1 MKYKKEKAMQ
11 IWKLLI
17 KNIQSLKLSISSA
30 ILASVPLILVFL
42 FFTLP
47 NYQDRIELAKKNS
60 VQIAIE
66 SVFQILT
73 FYNNKEKSGA
83 MTRQQA
89 QQEAME
95 EIKLLRYND
104 NEYFWINDLHP
115 TMIMHPFKPELNG
128 KDISDYKDPT
138 GKKFFQEMVSV
149 VKNEEAGFVNYMWPK
164 PGKTDPQP
172 KISYVKIFK
181 PWDWMIGNGVYTDD
195 IAAETTKVRNENLA
209 IMFLAGCITFAISIF
224 GGLQQLLKVVLPVK
238 DVIESLKSQTNS
250 LMTTSE
256 ILNKTSQELNSAGQ
270 TQSSSI
276 HETAVA
282 MTQMNEMIGKT
293 SQSATESSQL
303 SGETRKIVEQSLKSL
318 QVLNQTMNSITQS
331 QETMQKTTLQN
342 LEKMQEVIQ
351 IMNQISDKTSIIDDI
366 VFQTKLLSFNASVEA
381 ARAGEAGKGFAVVA
395 EEVGNLAQMSGSASV
410 EILSI
415 VSNSNQRVSEL
426 ISSFRE
432 NFSSAMEE
440 VSTSVELGLR
450 NSQKSLEMLAKVV
463 EIATRSSEMAH
474 EISAANAEQSKGS
487 EEATKALRLMEQT
500 SQKMNEIVYQTEEQS
515 NKLLE
520 KAHHLDELS
529 SQLNKILKNKAA

>member
-1 MKYKKEKAMQ
+1 MQ

-73 FYNNKEKSGA
+73 FYHNKEKSGA
-83 MTRQQA
+83 MSRQQA
-89 QQEAME
+89 QLEAME

-115 TMIMHPFKPELNG
+115 TMLMHPFKPELNG
-128 KDISDYKDPT
+128 KDISEYKDPT
-138 GKKFFQEMVSV
+138 GKKFFQEMVSL

-276 HETAVA
+276 HETAAA

-450 NSQKSLEMLAKVV
+450 NSQKSLDMLAKVV

-515 NKLLE
+515 HKLLE

-529 SQLNKILKNKAA
+529 SQLNKILKNKVA

>member
-1 MKYKKEKAMQ
+1 MY
-11 IWKLLI
+11 IGKLLI
-17 KNIQSLKLSISSA
+17 KNIHSLKLSISSA
-30 ILASVPLILVFL
+30 ILAAVPLILVFI

-47 NYQDRIELAKKNS
+47 NYQDRIEQAKKNS

-73 FYNNKEKSGA
+73 FYYNKEKSGA
-83 MTRQQA
+83 MSRQQA
-89 QQEAME
+89 QNEALE

-115 TMIMHPFKPELNG
+115 TMIMHPYKPELNG
-128 KDISDYKDPT
+128 KDITDFKDPT
-138 GKKFFQEMVSV
+138 GKKFFQEMVTV
-149 VKNEEAGFVNYMWPK
+149 VKNEEAGFVSYMWPK
-164 PGKTDPQP
+164 PGKTEPQP
-172 KISYVKIFK
+172 KISYVKLFK
-181 PWDWMIGNGVYTDD
+181 PWEWMIGNGVYTDD
-195 IAAETTKVRNENLA
+195 IAAETNKVRNENL
-209 IMFLAGCITFAISIF
+209 IFLLLAGCVTFAISIY
-224 GGLQQLLKVVLPVK
+224 GGLQQLMKVVLPVK
-238 DVIESLKSQTNS
+238 EVIESLKFQTNS

-256 ILNKTSQELNSAGQ
+256 ILNKTSLELNSSGQ

-276 HETAVA
+276 HETAAA

-303 SGETRKIVEQSLKSL
+303 SAETRKIVEQSLKSL

-331 QETMQKTTLQN
+331 QEVMKKTTLQN

-351 IMNQISDKTSIIDDI
+351 IMNQISDKTSVIDDI

-395 EEVGNLAQMSGSASV
+395 EEVGNLAQMSGSSSV

-415 VSNSNQRVSEL
+415 VSNSNQRVSDL

-432 NFSSAMEE
+432 NFSASMEE

-474 EISAANAEQSKGS
+474 EISAANSEQSKGS

-515 NKLLE
+515 HKLLE

-529 SQLNKILKNKAA
+529 NQLNKILKNKVA